1 MSDIVA
7 ASLPRFSPISVRRG
21 RSPSRSPGVAIAI
34 LVHLVVLY
42 FVWTARTELRTAPP
56 PPLQVTLIETIKPPP
71 PLDMPPPPPP
81 PTLAAPPPPY
91 IPPPEIVIQ
100 TPPPAA
106 PVQQATTIKPAAPVT
121 IAPPI
126 APVIPAP
133 VAPAPV
139 AAPVKVEPDLDTAH
153 SSEPEYPSMSRRL
166 REEGLVGLLVL
177 VEADGSISDVRIELS
192 SGHDRLDQAAVTAAK
207 SRSRFKPGTLDGK
220 PARMWYRYRY
230 TFKLT

>member
-1 MSDIVA
+1 MTDIAA
-7 ASLPRFSPISVRRG
+7 ASLPRFSSTLRQH
-21 RSPSRSPGVAIAI
+21 RSAPSRSPGVAIAI
-34 LVHLVVLY
+34 LVHLVALY

-56 PPLQVTLIETIKPPP
+56 APLQVTLIETVKPPP
-71 PLDMPPPPPP
+71 PLDVPPPPPP

-100 TPPPAA
+100 TPPPVA
-106 PVQQATTIKPAAPVT
+106 PVQQATTIKPAVPVSVAPPAPV
-121 IAPPI
+121 
-126 APVIPAP
+126 VPAP

-139 AAPVKVEPDLDTAH
+139 APPVKVEPDLDTAH

-177 VEADGSISDVRIELS
+177 VEADGSVSDVRIELS
-192 SGHDRLDQAAVTAAK
+192 SGHDRLDQAAATAAK
-207 SRSRFKPGTLDGK
+207 TRSRFKPGTLDGK